1 MEGRLGI
8 QAEATQRDARLRQQT
23 CAPPPQLNAEQPMP
37 KRSLKASGRG
47 YDFSTS
53 FEQTRRVR
61 FNFGVRG
68 SQSLAVDAT
77 LAKLFESLTVE
88 CRWRDVHTCTCSLS
102 LQERG

>member
-1 MEGRLGI
+1 
-8 QAEATQRDARLRQQT
+8 
-23 CAPPPQLNAEQPMP
+23 MP
-37 KRSLKASGRG
+37 KRTLKASGRG

-77 LAKLFESLTVE
+77 LAKLFESLTME
-88 CRWRDVHTCTCSLS
+88 CRWRDVAFLS
-102 LQERG
+102 KRRGKITPRVLRLAVV